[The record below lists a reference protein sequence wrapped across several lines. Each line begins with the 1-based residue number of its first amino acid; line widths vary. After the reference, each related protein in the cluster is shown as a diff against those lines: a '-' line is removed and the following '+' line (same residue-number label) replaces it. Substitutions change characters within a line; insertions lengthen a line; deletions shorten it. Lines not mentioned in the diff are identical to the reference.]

1 MERPERLTLTSHPNP
16 MKILAI
22 LAETPIGRAIL
33 AYFADLPRWTLA
45 NIAFAI
51 ALAPALL
58 AFYLDDLLLAAL
70 LAFPALFAL
79 AGQCHAFALAAEG
92 RVPRWRHLLPA
103 SLPLTLALWAALAL
117 PLILLLLNPP
127 PILFGLL
134 CALLVV
140 ALLVTPF
147 ALCFPPPMPA
157 RLRLRNAF
165 VLAVHFPIVAL
176 GLLVLVALFA
186 ALAAATRG
194 ALLVALP
201 ALWSAIAAFS
211 THQLLHSQ

>member
-1 MERPERLTLTSHPNP
+1 
-16 MKILAI
+16 MKILAP

-58 AFYLDDLLLAAL
+58 AVYLDDLLLAAL

-117 PLILLLLNPP
+117 PFILLLLNPP

-140 ALLVTPF
+140 VLLVAPF
-147 ALCFPPPMPA
+147 ALCLPAAMPA
-157 RLRLRNAF
+157 RLRGAF

-211 THQLLHSQ
+211 THQLLHDAA

>member
-1 MERPERLTLTSHPNP
+1 
-16 MKILAI
+16 MKILAL

-58 AFYLDDLLLAAL
+58 AVYLDDLLLAAL

-117 PLILLLLNPP
+117 PFILLLLNPP

-140 ALLVTPF
+140 ALLVAPF
-147 ALCFPPPMPA
+147 ALCLPAAMPA
-157 RLRLRNAF
+157 RLRGAF

-211 THQLLHSQ
+211 THQLLHDAA